1 MKDSIKNEIKSLK
14 EKLFTGDTK
23 YTIGLIFIFANV
35 SAYFLN
41 MRKIKVEDKY
51 SVFILLVFI
60 FIGRKIV

>member
-1 MKDSIKNEIKSLK
+1 MKESFINELKSLR
-14 EKLFTGDTK
+14 EKLFTGETK

-41 MRKIKVEDKY
+41 MRKIKIEDKY

-60 FIGRKIV
+60 FIGKHIV